1 MNDLSQI
8 IMNNNVKKE
17 EHLKPYACRTASALR
32 LEKETR
38 DEDFNVRPAF
48 FRDADRILHSN
59 AYARYMDKTQVFAMV
74 TDDRI
79 THRGLHVQFVAK
91 IARTIARA
99 LELNED
105 LVEAIGLGHDLGH
118 VPFGHFGERVLNH
131 ICEKNNLGL
140 FLHNAQSVR
149 VLQTLENNGAGLNM
163 TLQVIDGILCHNG
176 EMIVKRYEPDYN
188 KTLEQF
194 EEEYNKCWTEKG
206 YDKKIRAMT
215 LEGCVVR
222 ISDVIAYIGRDIED
236 AIVLD
241 YLKRED
247 LPEEITSVL
256 GNTNSQIIDKLVK
269 DLIENSYGKDYLEF
283 SDEVF
288 EALKKLLDF
297 NYAKIYRNP
306 KKDEV
311 EKRAEKIFD
320 LLYDKYMRDLEEERG
335 YIYEKYYKE
344 MPESYT
350 KGNSRG
356 RIVVDFI
363 AGMTDKFFIDQFEN
377 NFLPEIT
384 QSQLKEERKIRKH
397 D

>member
-1 MNDLSQI
+1 MSDLSETI
-8 IMNNNVKKE
+8 RENNKKREEGLASYAFKTENAIRLVKE
-17 EHLKPYACRTASALR
+17 ERKNDYNIRAS
-32 LEKETR
+32 
-38 DEDFNVRPAF
+38 F

-79 THRGLHVQFVAK
+79 THRGLHVQLVAK

-118 VPFGHFGERVLNH
+118 VPFGHFGERVLNS
-131 ICEKNNLGL
+131 ICERNGLGH

-149 VLQTLENNGAGLNM
+149 VLQTLENNGEGLNI

-176 EMIVKRYEPDYN
+176 EMLEKRYMPDYN
-188 KTLEQF
+188 KTVEQF
-194 EEEYNKCWTEKG
+194 LEEYDKCWTEKG
-206 YDKKIRAMT
+206 FDRKIKAMT

-222 ISDVIAYIGRDIED
+222 ISDIIAYIGRDIED
-236 AIVLD
+236 AIVLG

-247 LPEEITSVL
+247 LPDEITNVL
-256 GNTNSQIIDKLVK
+256 GNTNSLIIDNLVR

-288 EALKKLLDF
+288 EALKKLLSY
-297 NYAKIYRNP
+297 NYEHIYNNP
-306 KKDEV
+306 IKDQIEQ
-311 EKRAEKIFD
+311 RSEKIFE
-320 LLYDKYMRDLEEERG
+320 LLYEKYMNDLEEGKG
-335 YIYEKYYKE
+335 YIYEHFYKE

-350 KGNSRG
+350 KTNSRG

-363 AGMTDKFFIDQFEN
+363 AGMTDKFFIDQFEK
-377 NFLPEIT
+377 NFLPGM
-384 QSQLKEERKIRKH
+384 
-397 D
+397 

>member
-1 MNDLSQI
+1 MKDLSQLI
-8 IMNNNVKKE
+8 TENNVKRE
-17 EHLKPYACRTASALR
+17 ENLKPYACKTESAVR
-32 LEKETR
+32 LEKENR

-118 VPFGHFGERVLNH
+118 VPFGHFGERVLNQ
-131 ICEKNNLGL
+131 ICERNNLGL

-149 VLQTLENNGAGLNM
+149 VLQTLEGNGTGLNM

-176 EMIVKRYEPDYN
+176 EMIEKRYEPDYN

-194 EEEYNKCWTEKG
+194 QEEYSKCWTEKG
-206 YDKKIRAMT
+206 FDKKIRAMT

-236 AIVLD
+236 AIILG
-241 YLKRED
+241 YIKRDD
-247 LPEEITSVL
+247 LPEEVTRVL
-256 GNTNSQIIDKLVK
+256 GNKNSLIIDRLVK

-288 EALKKLLDF
+288 EALKKLLEF
-297 NYAKIYRNP
+297 NYAYIYRNP
-306 KKDEV
+306 KKDEI
-311 EKRAEKIFD
+311 ERRSEKIFE
-320 LLYDKYMRDLEEERG
+320 LLYEKYMKDLEEKTG

-356 RIVVDFI
+356 KIVVDFI
-363 AGMTDKFFIDQFEN
+363 AGMTDNFFIDQFEN
-377 NFLPEIT
+377 NFLPE
-384 QSQLKEERKIRKH
+384 K
-397 D
+397 

>member
-1 MNDLSQI
+1 MGDLSELI
-8 IMNNNVKKE
+8 RSNNLKKE
-17 EHLKPYACRTASALR
+17 EGYAKYACKTSEAVR
-32 LEKETR
+32 LVKENR
-38 DEDFNVRPAF
+38 ENDYNIRPSF

-79 THRGLHVQFVAK
+79 THRGLHVQLVAK

-118 VPFGHFGERVLNH
+118 VPFGHFGERVLNN

-149 VLQTLENNGAGLNM
+149 VLQTLEGNGKGLNIS
-163 TLQVIDGILCHNG
+163 LQVIDGILCHNG
-176 EMIVKRYEPDYN
+176 ELLEKKYVPDYD
-188 KTLEQF
+188 KTLDQF
-194 EEEYNKCWTEKG
+194 LDEYNKCWTEKG
-206 YDKKIRAMT
+206 FDRKIRAMT

-236 AIVLD
+236 AIVLG
-241 YLKRED
+241 YVKRED
-247 LPEEITSVL
+247 IPEEITKVL
-256 GNTNSQIIDKLVK
+256 GNKNSLIIDTLVK
-269 DLIENSYGKDYLEF
+269 DLVENSYGKDYLEF

-288 EALKKLLDF
+288 GALKKLLAF
-297 NYAKIYRNP
+297 NYSNIYGNP

-311 EKRAEKIFD
+311 ERRSEKIFE
-320 LLYDKYMRDLEEERG
+320 LLYEKYMNDLEEKKG

-363 AGMTDKFFIDQFEN
+363 AGMTDNFFIDQFEK
-377 NFLPEIT
+377 NFLPGM
-384 QSQLKEERKIRKH
+384 
-397 D
+397 